1 MLVPAILGSG
11 GSGGIDIVLLLAIA
25 VGAGFVGSLLG
36 IGGGLFLV
44 PALFL
49 LFGVDIRLAIAASLI
64 SVVATS
70 CGSAAAYVKAGL
82 TNLRLA
88 MFLEIATA
96 TGGLLGALLSVVLLA
111 HSEYILVFLFVPV
124 VLLSAWLMLAA
135 RGSDSQ
141 PDRAA
146 DGWSARLRL
155 GGAYTDPVQGSV
167 VSYNVTRSGVGLG
180 FAGIAGVASGLL
192 GIGGG
197 LFKVPAMSSFMNVPI
212 RVAVATSNFMIGVTA
227 SAGALV
233 YLFAG
238 QVSFGLAA
246 PVAIGVVA
254 GSYLG
259 SHYGPTTSTTGL
271 KTLFAIVLVVAA
283 VLMLLRAL
291 GYLP

>member
-1 MLVPAILGSG
+1 VLVPAILGSG
-11 GSGGIDIVLLLAIA
+11 GTAGIDLVLLLAIA

-70 CGSAAAYVKAGL
+70 CGSAGAYVKSGL

-96 TGGLLGALLSVVLLA
+96 TGGLLGALLSVVVLA
-111 HSEYILVFLFVPV
+111 HSEYLLVFLFVPV

-135 RGSDSQ
+135 RGSDSR
-141 PDRAA
+141 PDRAG
-146 DGWSARLRL
+146 DGWAARLRL
-155 GGAYTDPVQGSV
+155 GSAYTDPVRGSV

-197 LFKVPAMSSFMNVPI
+197 LFKVPAMSTFMNVPI

-283 VLMLLRAL
+283 VLMLLRAV